1 MTSLDP
7 NNLYTRKGP
16 PNRGDDPFL
25 RRLGARVRKLREQA
39 ELSQMQLAERVSR
52 SQVWVSR
59 IERGHYDMPVSALVL
74 LARALRTTVVAL
86 VAT

>member
-7 NNLYTRKGP
+7 NNLYGRKGP

-25 RRLGARVRKLREQA
+25 RRLGAKVRKLREDL
-39 ELSQMQLAERVSR
+39 ELSQGQLGERVKR
-52 SQVWVSR
+52 TQVWVSR
-59 IERGHYDMPVSALVL
+59 IERGHHDMPVSSLVL
-74 LARALRTTVVAL
+74 LAKALRTTVVAL